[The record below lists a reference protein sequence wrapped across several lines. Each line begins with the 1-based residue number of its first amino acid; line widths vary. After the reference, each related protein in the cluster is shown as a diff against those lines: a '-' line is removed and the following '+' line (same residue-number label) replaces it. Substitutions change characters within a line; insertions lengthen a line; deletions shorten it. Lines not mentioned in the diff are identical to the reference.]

1 MKIQHLIPIWFLAGF
16 CTVSAQTKPAAANA
30 NAPALPTTNQVA
42 TPPTGG
48 PRGGGMGG
56 RGGTTADVA
65 LNSLRLDAAS
75 RAKAKP
81 ILDDELNKMKD
92 LQADKTL
99 SSDERAARNQ
109 SIKAATD
116 AQLKLVLTDDQ
127 FARWQKISQP
137 SQRQ

>member
-1 MKIQHLIPIWFLAGF
+1 
-16 CTVSAQTKPAAANA
+16 
-30 NAPALPTTNQVA
+30 
-42 TPPTGG
+42 
-48 PRGGGMGG
+48 MGG

-99 SSDERAARNQ
+99 SSDERAARKQ